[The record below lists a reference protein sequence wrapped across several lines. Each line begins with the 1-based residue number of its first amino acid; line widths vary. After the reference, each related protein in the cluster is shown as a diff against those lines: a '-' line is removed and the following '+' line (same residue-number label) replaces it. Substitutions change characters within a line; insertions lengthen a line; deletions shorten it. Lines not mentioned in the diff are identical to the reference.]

1 MVRWSVIASQL
12 PRRTDNDVKNYWNT
26 KLKKKLFSGKISLT
40 TNSTSTTNVQLIPSN
55 NNIATTLPG
64 SNPPSEVPDQPPNSR
79 VSLKAETFDSS
90 FPNSETQ
97 NSATL
102 RMLTDTDNIIPGLTF
117 YDHQR
122 LSSQYD
128 PNYLYYNNNYPRV
141 IDFSANQEGSSIADS
156 SLILADTGQNGSALM
171 DFGFGLPYDVID
183 GVSFEEK
190 AGCHDQVAPTCCMSL
205 SDLGCVEIRPPD
217 HGLNQSIV
225 NNY

>member
-40 TNSTSTTNVQLIPSN
+40 TNITSTTNVQL
-55 NNIATTLPG
+55 IATTLPG
-64 SNPPSEVPDQPPNSR
+64 SNPPSEVPDQPPNSCI
-79 VSLKAETFDSS
+79 SLKAETFDSS

-102 RMLTDTDNIIPGLTF
+102 RMLTDTDYVIPGLTF

-122 LSSQYD
+122 LSSQFD
-128 PNYLYYNNNYPRV
+128 HNYFYNNNYPRV
-141 IDFSANQEGSSIADS
+141 VDFSANQEGSSIADS

-190 AGCHDQVAPTCCMSL
+190 AGCHDQVAPTCCISL
-205 SDLGCVEIRPPD
+205 SDLGCVEFRPPD
-217 HGLNQSIV
+217 ELNHSIV